1 MAKKKELGHKRE
13 MPLWIFTFADM
24 NNLLLALFVVLM
36 SAATIEGLEARM
48 ILSSFSGNIGF
59 LTGGRSLSQGQF
71 TELGSSVESLP
82 SRETGIALSKVQ
94 QEAKE
99 LFKPEIKSR
108 KVKITFTEEGIKISL
123 INDFFFESGSAYIRE
138 DLLPTIQKVAQ
149 LISSLKDIKVDVI
162 GHTDKTPLQ
171 NPLVKEKY
179 PSNWELSTARASSV
193 VRALVDFGVNPE
205 IMTASGRAEFEP
217 VESNDTPE
225 GRAFNRRT
233 DIYIKIVKKTVLPS
247 VRD

>member
-1 MAKKKELGHKRE
+1 MAKKKEIGYKRE

-48 ILSSFSGNIGF
+48 ILSSFTGNIGF
-59 LTGGRSLSQGQF
+59 LTGGKSLSQGQF
-71 TELGSSVESLP
+71 TELGSSIESLP
-82 SRETGIALSKVQ
+82 ARETGVALSKVQ
-94 QEAKE
+94 QEARE

-108 KVKITFTEEGIKISL
+108 KVRITVTEEGIKISL
-123 INDFFFESGSAYIRE
+123 ADDFFFENGSADIRE
-138 DLLPTIQKVAQ
+138 ELLPTLKKLAD
-149 LISSLKDIKVDVI
+149 LISTLKDIEVNVI
-162 GHTDKTPLQ
+162 GHTDKSPIL
-171 NPLVKEKY
+171 NPLVKEKF

-193 VRALVDFGVNPE
+193 VRTLVDFGVKPE

-217 VESNDTPE
+217 IESNDTPE

-233 DIYIKIVKKTVLPS
+233 DVYIKLIKKSSLPTY
-247 VRD
+247 R

>member
-36 SAATIEGLEARM
+36 SEATIEGLEARM

-59 LTGGRSLSQGQF
+59 LTGGKSLSQGQF
-71 TELGSSVESLP
+71 AELGSSIESLP
-82 SRETGIALSKVQ
+82 SRETGIAMSRVQ
-94 QEAKE
+94 QEARE
-99 LFKPEIKSR
+99 LFKPEIKSK
-108 KVKITFTEEGIKISL
+108 KVKVTITEEGIKISL
-123 INDFFFESGSAYIRE
+123 ADDFFFESGSADIRE
-138 DLLPTIQKVAQ
+138 ELMPTIKKVAD
-149 LISSLKDIKVDVI
+149 LISSLKDVKVDVI
-162 GHTDKTPLQ
+162 GHTDKSPVI
-171 NPLVKEKY
+171 NPIIKEKF

-193 VRALVDFGVNPE
+193 VRALIDFGANPE

-233 DIYIKIVKKTVLPS
+233 DIYIKLIKKSTLPTY
-247 VRD
+247 R